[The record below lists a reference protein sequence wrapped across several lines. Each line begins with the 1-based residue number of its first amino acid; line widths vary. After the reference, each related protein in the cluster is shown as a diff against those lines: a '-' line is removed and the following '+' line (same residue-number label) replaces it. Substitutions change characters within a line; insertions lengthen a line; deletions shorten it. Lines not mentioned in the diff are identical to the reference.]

1 MPAKSKAQ
9 QKLMGM
15 VHAAQ
20 SGQIKSPSEKVQKLA
35 KSMTKKSA
43 ADYASTKHKGLPKK
57 VKKKPMKEN
66 MDYENKV
73 GQLHM
78 VQKPYSGC
86 NMASLVYEVDPI
98 TGIQKHGVDAQT
110 VHGVYPTQEE
120 AQKVAEKLYNEHMSE
135 MKKLEEKK
143 GTVSNKLSKAITT
156 LEKKHND
163 LMEMAKA
170 NPKEAASHKSAI
182 SEIQAKIQELMSK
195 LEMVEKSKKPIET
208 EDEKKALKENEGRK
222 TWNIGD
228 KLEVPATD
236 IVYTITKSTN
246 PGKVILSWTDRKG
259 RKQTSDTWISDMEHY
274 MNKGDWKIVGKEDM
288 QESTE
293 ESFEEKLKDY
303 VKSTLKF
310 SDDDAKLKF
319 YKNKATLDYKR
330 GTRMSDNDVEALEK
344 EFKVFPHSDESDDR
358 TEYYYYTVQ
367 PKNMSEAQGAD
378 YGKWEY
384 LADMVEDAM
393 FAWLEAHDYEL
404 GDDAQI
410 ETDAEELTSKIVSK
424 YINSAYTDH

>member
-156 LEKKHND
+156 LEKKHKD

-208 EDEKKALKENEGRK
+208 EEEEEKETLKEEAG
-222 TWNIGD
+222 G
-228 KLEVPATD
+228 
-236 IVYTITKSTN
+236 
-246 PGKVILSWTDRKG
+246 
-259 RKQTSDTWISDMEHY
+259 
-274 MNKGDWKIVGKEDM
+274 
-288 QESTE
+288 
-293 ESFEEKLKDY
+293 SFEGKLKDY

-310 SDDDAKLKF
+310 SDEDAKLKF

-404 GDDAQI
+404 GDDTQI

-424 YINSAYTDH
+424 YINSAYTDR